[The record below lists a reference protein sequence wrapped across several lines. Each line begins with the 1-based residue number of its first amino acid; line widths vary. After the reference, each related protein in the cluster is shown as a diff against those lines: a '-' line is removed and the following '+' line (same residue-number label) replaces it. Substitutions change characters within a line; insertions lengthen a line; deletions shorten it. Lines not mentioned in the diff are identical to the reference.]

1 MSTKEITIG
10 GAIVTVTTPYAEG
23 HTMNEAE
30 AKSLNQTRAENI
42 ANNCRKFV
50 SEKNEG
56 TAKSPIFSEGDL
68 TAIADHIEAYDA
80 KYVFTLASVGGGRT
94 PIDPLERECLLVVKE
109 HIKGKIKEA
118 GGLLKDY
125 DKDALEAK
133 YASLIDEP
141 QVIKVAKAR
150 IKQREGLAELELDA
164 LTVAA

>member
-50 SEKNEG
+50 SGHNEG
-56 TAKSPIFSEGDL
+56 DAKAPIFTTEAIDL
-68 TAIADHIEAYDA
+68 ISAHVAAYDE

-133 YASLIDEP
+133 YASLVDEP